1 MCFTRN
7 IWSWRVSRWKNSRE
21 ISAIPGHMII
31 VHGLYSRSSPGH
43 SRPPKFGG
51 GWLQARVRVR
61 VPFSHVTE
69 HFPHEDHKLQAPL
82 TEKRRLK
89 VSTVLQRSLRLIAIK
104 LKTPFYPCIEL
115 QPWRSTGWL
124 RAENTDEGRTGF
136 RHSPGTQRPTCLL
149 CRRHRWSG
157 LKGNSTH
164 MRELNENQTRTI
176 KWKQF

>member
-7 IWSWRVSRWKNSRE
+7 IWLWRVSRLKNSRE

-82 TEKRRLK
+82 TEKRHLR
-89 VSTVLQRSLRLIAIK
+89 VSTVLQRPFCTFNCYQIK
-104 LKTPFYPCIEL
+104 DAVLPMHWTPAMTEHWL
-115 QPWRSTGWL
+115 AARREHWWRKDWFPAQS
-124 RAENTDEGRTGF
+124 
-136 RHSPGTQRPTCLL
+136 
-149 CRRHRWSG
+149 
-157 LKGNSTH
+157 
-164 MRELNENQTRTI
+164 RETTSKVSALP
-176 KWKQF
+176 